1 MISMTRERAASVT
14 RALNDIE
21 DFEMFME
28 QIEAVV
34 SEFEGNVD
42 TFFEEQLLP
51 TLKFELA
58 RRKQVLEEM

>member
-1 MISMTRERAASVT
+1 MIGMTRERAAQVT
-14 RALNDIE
+14 RALNDVE

-28 QIEAVV
+28 QIEGVV